1 MRRYTSDVSD
11 VAWNLMHTK
20 QEQMH
25 MENKIMAYRAVI
37 KLMHMLKAQ
46 MPRPNSIHKYSTG
59 RMYANFI
66 VSTTTKGWKLVLS
79 EGVPYSH
86 YALGFND
93 EGKARI
99 PRGPLETLNFKTV
112 PNCIETICAM
122 IKEGS
127 V

>member
-1 MRRYTSDVSD
+1 MS
-11 VAWNLMHTK
+11 
-20 QEQMH
+20 
-25 MENKIMAYRAVI
+25 ENEIMTFRVVT

-66 VSTTTKGWKLVLS
+66 VLKTENGWKLVLS

-93 EGKARI
+93 EGRPRQA
-99 PRGPLETLNFKTV
+99 RGPLESLNFKTV
-112 PNCIETICAM
+112 PRCIDTIVSM